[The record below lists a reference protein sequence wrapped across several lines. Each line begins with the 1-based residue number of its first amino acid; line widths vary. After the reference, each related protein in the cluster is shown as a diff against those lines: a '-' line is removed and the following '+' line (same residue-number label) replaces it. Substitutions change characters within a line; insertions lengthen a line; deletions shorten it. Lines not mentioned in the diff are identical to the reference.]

1 MIELKNSVKIIFL
14 SLTWITRFDVKL
26 FKDTLKAGLS
36 FVLSNS
42 LYWELI
48 QTRVLEKP
56 SIILLKV
63 D

>member
-1 MIELKNSVKIIFL
+1 MMELKNSVKIIFL

-42 LYWELI
+42 PYWELI